1 MDKLKIV
8 FMGTPQFSVPILEAL
23 INKYE
28 VIGVVTQPDKEV
40 GRKKILTPSPVK
52 ECALK
57 YNIPVFQPRKIR
69 KEFEDIKNLNPDIII
84 TAAYGQI
91 VGMEL
96 LNSPKYRSIN
106 VHGSLLPKYRGGAP
120 IQRAIMNGDS
130 YTGITIMYMEKGMD
144 SGDILSQKELEILDS
159 DNNETVF
166 EKMSYLGRDLLLETL
181 PLLIEGK
188 LTPIKQDESL
198 VTYAYNIEA
207 EEEKLDFSKD
217 AKDVFNHIRA
227 LSPTPGAYFTLG
239 NEKIKI
245 FSSKVSDL
253 SHKEETGSIINVSK
267 KGFMIACGNHT
278 VLEILEIQQTGK
290 NKISARDFAKKGINL
305 SPDAYAKV
313 MKSDNP
319 VNLAS
324 ELIVKLISLRTY
336 SSLFL

>member
-1 MDKLKIV
+1 MSKLKIV
-8 FMGTPQFSVPILEAL
+8 FMGTPMFSVPILEAL
-23 INKYE
+23 IEKYD

-40 GRKKILTPSPVK
+40 GRKRILTPTPVK

-57 YNIPVFQPRKIR
+57 HNIPVYQPKKIR
-69 KEFEDIKNLNPDIII
+69 KEYQEIMALNPDIII

-120 IQRAIMNGDS
+120 IQRSIMNGDK

-144 SGDILSQKELEILDS
+144 SGDILSQRSLEIEDT

-188 LTPIKQDESL
+188 ITPIKQNEDE
-198 VTYAYNIEA
+198 VTYAYNILP
-207 EEEKLDFSKD
+207 EEELLDFSKD

-227 LSPTPGAYFTLG
+227 LSPQPGAYFLLKG
-239 NEKIKI
+239 EKIKI
-245 FSSKVSDL
+245 FSSLVTDL
-253 SHKEETGSIINVSK
+253 THNEEVGSIINVSK

-278 VLEILEIQQTGK
+278 VLDILEIQQTGK
-290 NKISARDFAKKGINL
+290 NRISARDFANG
-305 SPDAYAKV
+305 A
-313 MKSDNP
+313 
-319 VNLAS
+319 
-324 ELIVKLISLRTY
+324 LRKY
-336 SSLFL
+336 L